1 MMFGQIQLSTG
12 EEPIYRQLADAIAE
26 RIAKGELATGDK
38 LPPQRKI
45 ARSLGI
51 NLTTVTRAFS
61 TLQQRG
67 LVESRAGRG
76 TIVAAPAGAEPS
88 RFKSA
93 PTDEA
98 GFVDLSVNRPATTAY
113 LEALAVLLP
122 RLQKDRRYPMLQDYH
137 PPEGPAWA
145 RSAVAEWLAPIAG
158 GGDPSRVMLTD
169 GAQHGLACVLAGIV
183 RPGDVVLSDSVT
195 YQGINALC
203 WSRGIDL
210 RGLPMDRDG
219 MQPDRFDAACRQ
231 WRPRAVFLV
240 PSLHNPTTITLSE
253 SRRRAIV
260 DIARR
265 HNVIMIEDD
274 VYGALLDQR
283 LPSFAALEPELTI
296 HIGSFSKC
304 VAPGLRLGFVAAP
317 RVLMGDIA
325 AALRIDCWSI
335 SPLTALIGTVLLED
349 GAAAQLIG
357 QQQVELRL
365 RQALVQET
373 LTGVDLQTAETS
385 THVWI
390 HVPAPQFRQD
400 FAETCRQHGVGVLSA
415 EAFTIGHEN
424 VPHAI
429 RINVAAAR
437 SRQDLR
443 RALEALA
450 ALIRSD
456 RTDA

>member
-1 MMFGQIQLSTG
+1 
-12 EEPIYRQLADAIAE
+12 
-26 RIAKGELATGDK
+26 
-38 LPPQRKI
+38 
-45 ARSLGI
+45 
-51 NLTTVTRAFS
+51 
-61 TLQQRG
+61 
-67 LVESRAGRG
+67 
-76 TIVAAPAGAEPS
+76 
-88 RFKSA
+88 
-93 PTDEA
+93 
-98 GFVDLSVNRPATTAY
+98 
-113 LEALAVLLP
+113 
-122 RLQKDRRYPMLQDYH
+122 MLF
-137 PPEGPAWA
+137 
-145 RSAVAEWLAPIAG
+145 R
-158 GGDPSRVMLTD
+158 
-169 GAQHGLACVLAGIV
+169 
-183 RPGDVVLSDSVT
+183 
-195 YQGINALC
+195 
-203 WSRGIDL
+203 
-210 RGLPMDRDG
+210 
-219 MQPDRFDAACRQ
+219 
-231 WRPRAVFLV
+231 
-240 PSLHNPTTITLSE
+240 
-253 SRRRAIV
+253 
-260 DIARR
+260 
-265 HNVIMIEDD
+265 
-274 VYGALLDQR
+274 
-283 LPSFAALEPELTI
+283 
-296 HIGSFSKC
+296 SKC

-390 HVPAPQFRQD
+390 HVPAPQFRKD